1 MLIWFL
7 AQQLLK
13 IHQRCDFLFSVIA
26 LGTKS
31 TSFFSLVVIVD
42 ASLATPKDHEI
53 QTVDHQNY
61 SMNEEDF
68 VI

>member
-1 MLIWFL
+1 
-7 AQQLLK
+7 
-13 IHQRCDFLFSVIA
+13 VIA